1 MKSRVRYLTIS
12 RLAIEITTQLSPEDC
27 SQFNKIIFS
36 CFQQL
41 ERGEDL
47 IIPETDSPFLN
58 MALKE
63 AAGELETG
71 YMNYMQKVNAKK
83 KGSADQNDPETE
95 SAIDQRSISDLSAID
110 NRREENRRDLKKNIK
125 ESSESSESSE
135 ERRLSALEL
144 ETINNELSHAGISP
158 DSQFYTFARRVGY
171 RITVDSIRKARDERS
186 LSIAYVVKLMSEA
199 AEGGIKMRSG

>member
-12 RLAIEITTQLSPEDC
+12 RLAFEMTTQLSPEDS

-41 ERGEDL
+41 ENGEEM

-58 MALKE
+58 MALRE

-71 YMNYMQKVNAKK
+71 YRNYMQKVTAKQ
-83 KGSADQNDPETE
+83 KGSADQPDPDSE
-95 SAIDQRSISDLSAID
+95 SAIDQRSISDQSEID
-110 NRREENRRDLKKNIK
+110 KRREEKRTELIINDLK
-125 ESSESSESSE
+125 ESSESSEGEGMQGGRPLSE
-135 ERRLSALEL
+135 SELQSINSAL
-144 ETINNELSHAGISP
+144 SYAGISP
-158 DSQFYTFARRVGY
+158 DNQFYSYAKKVGC

-186 LSIAYVVKLMSEA
+186 RSIAYVVKLMREA
-199 AEGGIKMRSG
+199 AEGGRL

>member
-1 MKSRVRYLTIS
+1 VKSRVRYLTIS
-12 RLAIEITTQLSPEDC
+12 RLAFEMTTQLSPEDS

-41 ERGEDL
+41 ENGEEM

-58 MALKE
+58 MALRE

-83 KGSADQNDPETE
+83 KGSADQDDPEPE
-95 SAIDQRSISDLSAID
+95 SAIDQRSISDQPPID
-110 NRREENRRDLKKNIK
+110 KRKNRNDLNENDLK
-125 ESSESSESSE
+125 ESSESSEGEGMQGGRPLSE
-135 ERRLSALEL
+135 IEL
-144 ETINNELSHAGISP
+144 QSINNALSYAGISP
-158 DSQFYTFARRVGY
+158 DNQFYSYAKKVGS

-186 LSIAYVVKLMSEA
+186 RSIAYVVKLMREA
-199 AEGGIKMRSG
+199 AEGGRL

>member
-12 RLAIEITTQLSPEDC
+12 RLAIEMTTQLSAEDC

-58 MALKE
+58 MALRE

-83 KGSADQNDPETE
+83 KGSADQDDPESE
-95 SAIDQRSISDLSAID
+95 SAIDQRSISDQPQID
-110 NRREENRRDLKKNIK
+110 KRKNRNDLNENDLK
-125 ESSESSESSE
+125 ESSESSEGEGMQGGRPFSE
-135 ERRLSALEL
+135 DELQSINSAL
-144 ETINNELSHAGISP
+144 SYAGISP
-158 DSQFYTFARRVGY
+158 DNQFYSYAKKVGSM
-171 RITVDSIRKARDERS
+171 ITVDSIRKARDERS
-186 LSIAYVVKLMSEA
+186 RSIAYVVKLMREA
-199 AEGGIKMRSG
+199 AEGGIS